1 MGGREAEGRLRWV
14 EGYYPALVR
23 VEIRCLGGKGRINI
37 DRAFGLRL
45 RGDDG
50 LRKRKVGWGLEEI
63 RDLRRE
69 FWAAGP
75 GNGEA
80 TGGSALGTRRAGEG
94 GFGLK

>member
-23 VEIRCLGGKGRINI
+23 VEIRCLGGKGQINI
-37 DRAFGLRL
+37 DRALGLRL

-50 LRKRKVGWGLEEI
+50 LRKVGWGLEEI
-63 RDLRRE
+63 RGLRRE
-69 FWAAGP
+69 FWAAGQE
-75 GNGEA
+75 NGEA
-80 TGGSALGTRRAGEG
+80 TGGSELGTRRAGEG